1 MLRNTAARLLWPLDD
16 ARAGRP
22 YGGWH
27 RSCTFDVMSTKFAIR
42 DLGLCLGLGL
52 SATLTQVA
60 DAAPL
65 HEVDASRRA
74 PSGYELIAFEAPGC
88 SYCPILRRDV
98 APSYPSS
105 RAGKV
110 APLRFIDI
118 NDQAAATFELTSPV
132 TMVPT
137 VVLVRDGVEIGRIA
151 GYVGP
156 ANMHRLLD
164 PLLPSD

>member
-1 MLRNTAARLLWPLDD
+1 MRKKKP
-16 ARAGRP
+16 
-22 YGGWH
+22 
-27 RSCTFDVMSTKFAIR
+27 MR
-42 DLGLCLGLGL
+42 DMGLCLGLGL
-52 SATLTQVA
+52 SATLTPIA

-65 HEVDASRRA
+65 REVDPSRRA
-74 PSGYELIAFEAPGC
+74 PTGYELIAFEAPGC
-88 SYCPILRRDV
+88 SYCPVLRRDV

-105 RAGKV
+105 RAGKW
-110 APLRFIDI
+110 APLRFVDI
-118 NDQAAATFELTSPV
+118 NDEAIAGIELTSPV

-164 PLLPSD
+164 PLLPPD